1 MKREVIVDILVGELS
16 KEERKNFKKENPG
29 YRLCFRLRFPYFPLY
44 VSCVAIAIF
53 VLNIVINMIY
63 FFITRIT

>member
-1 MKREVIVDILVGELS
+1 MKREVIVDILVGE
-16 KEERKNFKKENPG
+16 F
-29 YRLCFRLRFPYFPLY
+29 
-44 VSCVAIAIF
+44 VSIGIF